1 MPWWAWV
8 LVGVLALAGESASMA
23 LFLLNVGVAAFVA
36 AVLAVLGV
44 AALGQAGVFVL
55 VSVILIGLVRP
66 RLLQALV
73 GRRQPRP
80 LTTQEALVGRIA
92 TVTEPLTDD
101 GGIVRLGRGEFWTA
115 RATSAVQPIEAGS
128 RVRIA
133 RVEGLT
139 AYVEPLAPAPELPA
153 SGASG
158 PAEVG
163 ADREQDAGAAPAP
176 TFGELLKA
184 HRLDASLTQEALA
197 E

>member
-23 LFLLNVGVAAFVA
+23 LFLLNVGLAAFVA

-44 AALGQAGVFVL
+44 PALGQAGVFVL
-55 VSVILIGLVRP
+55 LSVVLIGLVRP

-80 LTTQEALVGRIA
+80 LTTQEALIGRVA
-92 TVTEPLTDD
+92 TVTEPVTDD
-101 GGIVRLGRGEFWTA
+101 GGMVRLGRGDFWSARTA
-115 RATSAVQPIEAGS
+115 SPAQQIAAGS

-139 AYVEPLAPAPELPA
+139 AYVEPVAAAPALRTP
-153 SGASG
+153 GASG
-158 PAEVG
+158 PAE
-163 ADREQDAGAAPAP
+163 AGAGR
-176 TFGELLKA
+176 GE
-184 HRLDASLTQEALA
+184 DVGPGP
-197 E
+197 

>member
-23 LFLLNVGVAAFVA
+23 LFLLNVGIAAFVA

-80 LTTQEALVGRIA
+80 LTTQEALAERARISVRA
-92 TVTEPLTDD
+92 ISDLERGLHRTPQKETVHLLADALQLSAQDRAAFEAAAR
-101 GGIVRLGRGEFWTA
+101 RLA
-115 RATSAVQPIEAGS
+115 DSSAP
-128 RVRIA
+128 
-133 RVEGLT
+133 
-139 AYVEPLAPAPELPA
+139 
-153 SGASG
+153 
-158 PAEVG
+158 
-163 ADREQDAGAAPAP
+163 
-176 TFGELLKA
+176 
-184 HRLDASLTQEALA
+184 RLRM
-197 E
+197 